1 MKKLVLIIMCLVL
14 TIAARA
20 QFSGS
25 GNGTEADPY
34 RIYTDIHLAQMA
46 NFLNQE
52 GVVFEL
58 MKDVDLSSYISENS
72 PSQGWVPI
80 GVESTPFKG
89 VLKGNN
95 HTISGLYINRVS
107 TNNVG
112 LFGYVTGATIE
123 NLTVKASS
131 IVGSTNVG
139 TLVGY
144 VSGTTFTNCT
154 VNVSSANGVKASDY
168 IGGMVGRSISCSYS
182 NCGYKGNINATGST
196 GYAGGFIGHASSGS
210 LTDCNITS
218 TVNAKAYCGGVVGS
232 AEGVNLTNV
241 TMRGN
246 INGTTSVGG
255 IVGYAANAATWTNVN
270 YYGNIAGSTNVAGV
284 VGELSGASVNFV
296 SAYSKG
302 KITNTGDYTG
312 GIVAKSNGGCIA
324 GMESCSHF
332 GDISG
337 KNYIGGLVG
346 ASVKPSD
353 SAETIYLS
361 TSNTTNRKNVSKSTY
376 QFVSGTD
383 ELLVNNCIAIGNIT
397 GSSYV
402 GGLVGWD
409 EKAFGCSNWE
419 TNGASSIS
427 VRDKFVTY
435 YLWYGDRYTG
445 SSKRTG
451 GWSSDVGYYYG
462 TVSWLPNFRVNTIA
476 YTNSYYSGIINGT
489 DNVGGIAG
497 YKWCGRIQSCYTNAT
512 INGSSN
518 VGGIIGNA
526 EGYETSQL
534 TLKSDVAI
542 NNTISATVDNIG
554 RIYGKKNDYL
564 TIGALASAEGNRA
577 LTTTKVIKQGV
588 VQDVA
593 DDLQNGNVMGS
604 SLLKLKANYVALGW
618 NFDDYWDILE
628 TECYPYKKYQAAPP
642 VIKNKPISQNT
653 EISGSSLDG
662 GTVYLYYKGNEAVS
676 TVCNGNVWTFTTE
689 KLQSGAPVQLYTE
702 VDGKAPSYLTY
713 TTVAY
718 PGSGTEADP
727 FRIYT
732 AEDLQGASNKG
743 YYKLMNDIDLTQWIK
758 ENSSIKGWVAIGR
771 NSGEVTYID
780 GDGHKVTGL
789 WIDTDEDY
797 TGLFSNFTAGIIK
810 NLNVEVANGKKV
822 KGGDYTGIIIGR
834 MANGQIIN
842 CSVKGDVEGTV
853 HVGGVSG
860 YVTNST
866 VSNITF
872 EGKVYTAVANAF
884 AGGVSGLADNVESTS
899 CRVSATV
906 TTTGEGSC
914 VGGLYGKTNNGSVT
928 KSTADAKI
936 TASGT
941 DNYVGGFVGRTTSP
955 ITLCYSTGTVTAS
968 GNDSYTGGLV
978 GYAEASIANSYST
991 ANVNGT
997 QYSAGLVG
1005 YTLSTVDKCYASGNI
1020 AGVMYGA
1027 GLVGELDGADASATN
1042 SIAANNKLD
1051 LSAQSSWGCRVIGGF
1066 KNGCAEPNNSN
1077 YALSTMQVSLN
1088 NVPQKK
1094 TDDTIE
1100 GIAKPLSDLQM
1111 SATYIEIGWDFEDVW
1126 TMGESGYPEL
1136 KCFAAGPAT
1145 PDFIVGDVN
1154 NDGNITMSDVVS
1166 IISHIMGTTLDD
1178 FNAVAADINGDTKV
1192 TLSDVVLLIDKL
1204 MGKTSAQAASRRTNV
1219 FLEAG
1224 ELYAANNNADA
1235 LTLGLSNATSMTAV
1249 QMDIVLPEGVE
1260 VENIG
1265 VSSKHIATWARLSSG
1280 MTRVMIYSPSN
1291 KNFDGNNIATLHLTG
1306 NSVEK
1311 GMTIE
1316 AISECAANGKEFDLA
1331 NLELGGATAIHNVY
1345 NENEPMDIVTLSGQS
1360 LGKRDLRSLTPGV
1373 YVVNG
1378 KKYIIK

>member
-346 ASVKPSD
+346 ASIKPSD

-445 SSKRTG
+445 SSKRAG

-577 LTTTKVIKQGV
+577 LTTTAVIKQGV

-853 HVGGVSG
+853 HIGGVSG

-1042 SIAANNKLD
+1042 NIAANNKLD

-1166 IISHIMGTTLDD
+1166 IISHIMGTTLDG

-1360 LGKRDLRSLTPGV
+1360 LGKRDLRSLTPGA